1 MRQDLNVKLSIFG
14 EIFFENVFVDIFV
27 DIFVDVFV
35 CSVLTDLV
43 QEVWVAD
50 EGGAEDAEV
59 LRLHVLGVRRGVAQ
73 RDGVLL
79 KEKQINNYFYFY
91 NRKDLTATCYCKSQ
105 QYTYRLSF

>member
-14 EIFFENVFVDIFV
+14 EIFFENV
-27 DIFVDVFV
+27 FVDVFV

>member
-1 MRQDLNVKLSIFG
+1 
-14 EIFFENVFVDIFV
+14 
-27 DIFVDVFV
+27 
-35 CSVLTDLV
+35 LTDLV

-50 EGGAEDAEV
+50 EGGTEDAEV

>member
-14 EIFFENVFVDIFV
+14 EIFFENV
-27 DIFVDVFV
+27 FVDVFV

-50 EGGAEDAEV
+50 EGGTEDAEV

-105 QYTYRLSF
+105 

>member
-14 EIFFENVFVDIFV
+14 EIFFENV
-27 DIFVDVFV
+27 FVDVFV

-50 EGGAEDAEV
+50 EGGTEDAEV

>member
-14 EIFFENVFVDIFV
+14 EIFFENVFVD
-27 DIFVDVFV
+27 VFV

-43 QEVWVAD
+43 QEVWVAN
-50 EGGAEDAEV
+50 EGGTEDAEV

-91 NRKDLTATCYCKSQ
+91 NRKDLTATCYYKSQ